1 MVSIPAD
8 EIAHDFSPFFR
19 VYKDGRVERFHYS
32 IYVSPSDNPN
42 TGVRSKDVNNNS
54 ARLYLPKITEN
65 NQKFPLL
72 IYIHGGGFS
81 IESAFSTGHDKYLH
95 SIVAKANVVV
105 ISIDYRLAP
114 EHPLPACYDDS
125 WAVITWAA
133 LHVEMCDHLILT
145 EEEFIKE
152 AWLKDHVDFSH
163 VFLAGDSAGANIVHD
178 MVVRASASEKPLG
191 DGFRIVGT
199 ALIHPFFGND
209 EPDEYCLFIFPE
221 CQGLDDPRLNPA
233 AHPRLLSNLVCL
245 RIKVFTAEKDFLRD
259 RSLTYYYALKK
270 SGWKGEVEIME
281 TQGEDHVF
289 HLLEPTCEKAGIL
302 MKRLVD
308 FFNEKI

>member
-1 MVSIPAD
+1 MDSISAD
-8 EIAHDFSPFFR
+8 EIAHDFPPFFR
-19 VYKDGRVERFHYS
+19 VYEDGRVERFHN
-32 IYVSPSDNPN
+32 YVYVRPSDNPN

-54 ARLYLPKITEN
+54 ARLYLPKLTGKR
-65 NQKFPLL
+65 QKFPLL

-81 IESAFSTGHDKYLH
+81 IESAFSAGHDKHLH
-95 SIVAKANVVV
+95 SVVSKANVVA

-125 WAVITWAA
+125 WAVIKWAA
-133 LHVEMCDHLILT
+133 LHVGMWDHLILT
-145 EEEFIKE
+145 KE
-152 AWLKDHVDFSH
+152 PWLKDHVDFSR

-191 DGFRIVGT
+191 DDFRIVGM
-199 ALIHPFFGND
+199 ALIHPFFGNN
-209 EPDEYCLFIFPE
+209 EADEYFSFIFPE
-221 CQGLDDPRLNPA
+221 CPGLDDPRLNPA
-233 AHPRLLSNLVCL
+233 AHLKLLSSLICL
-245 RIKVFTAEKDFLRD
+245 KIMVFTAEKDFLRD
-259 RSLTYYYALKK
+259 RSLTYYDALKK

-289 HLLEPTCEKAGIL
+289 HLLQPTCEKAGIL

-308 FFNEKI
+308 FFNQKI

>member
-1 MVSIPAD
+1 MVSTPAD
-8 EIAHDFSPFFR
+8 EIAHDFPPFFR
-19 VYKDGRVERFHYS
+19 VYKDGRVERFHN
-32 IYVSPSDNPN
+32 YVYVLPSDDPN

-95 SIVAKANVVV
+95 SIVTKANVVA
-105 ISIDYRLAP
+105 ISVDYRLAP
-114 EHPLPACYDDS
+114 EHPLPICYDDS
-125 WAVITWAA
+125 WAVIKWAA
-133 LHVEMCDHLILT
+133 LHVEMSDHLIT
-145 EEEFIKE
+145 EP
-152 AWLKDHVDFSH
+152 WLKDHVDFSR

-178 MVVRASASEKPLG
+178 MMVRASASEKPLG
-191 DGFRIVGT
+191 DGFKIVGM
-199 ALIHPFFGND
+199 ALIHLFFGND
-209 EPDEYCLFIFPE
+209 EPDEYCSFVFPG
-221 CQGLDDPRLNPA
+221 CTGLDDPRLNPA
-233 AHPRLLSNLVCL
+233 LHFRLLSSLICL
-245 RIKVFTAEKDFLRD
+245 KILIFTAEKDVMRG
-259 RSLTYYYALKK
+259 RSLAYYDALKK

-289 HLLEPTCEKAGIL
+289 HLLEPTCEKAGVL

>member
-1 MVSIPAD
+1 MVSTPAD
-8 EIAHDFSPFFR
+8 EIAHDFPPFFR
-19 VYKDGRVERFHYS
+19 VYKDGRVERFHN
-32 IYVSPSDNPN
+32 YVYVLPSDDPN

-95 SIVAKANVVV
+95 SIVTKANVVA
-105 ISIDYRLAP
+105 ISVDYRLAP
-114 EHPLPACYDDS
+114 EHPLPICYDDS
-125 WAVITWAA
+125 WAVIKWAA
-133 LHVEMCDHLILT
+133 LHVEMSDHLIT
-145 EEEFIKE
+145 EP
-152 AWLKDHVDFSH
+152 WLKDHVDFSR

-178 MVVRASASEKPLG
+178 MMVRASASEKPLG
-191 DGFRIVGT
+191 DGFKIV
-199 ALIHPFFGND
+199 
-209 EPDEYCLFIFPE
+209 
-221 CQGLDDPRLNPA
+221 
-233 AHPRLLSNLVCL
+233 
-245 RIKVFTAEKDFLRD
+245 EKDVMRG
-259 RSLTYYYALKK
+259 RSLAYYDALKK

-289 HLLEPTCEKAGIL
+289 HLLEPTCEKAGVL

>member
-1 MVSIPAD
+1 MVSTPAD
-8 EIAHDFSPFFR
+8 EIAHDFPPFFR
-19 VYKDGRVERFHYS
+19 VYKDGRVERFHN
-32 IYVSPSDNPN
+32 YVYVLPSDDPN

-95 SIVAKANVVV
+95 SIVTKANVVA
-105 ISIDYRLAP
+105 ISVDYRLAP
-114 EHPLPACYDDS
+114 EHPLPICYDDS
-125 WAVITWAA
+125 WAVIKWAA
-133 LHVEMCDHLILT
+133 LHVEMSDHLIT
-145 EEEFIKE
+145 EP
-152 AWLKDHVDFSH
+152 WLKDHVDFSR

-178 MVVRASASEKPLG
+178 MMVRASASEKPLG
-191 DGFRIVGT
+191 DGFKIVGCT
-199 ALIHPFFGND
+199 
-209 EPDEYCLFIFPE
+209 
-221 CQGLDDPRLNPA
+221 GLDDPRLNPA
-233 AHPRLLSNLVCL
+233 LHFRLLSSLICL
-245 RIKVFTAEKDFLRD
+245 KILIFTAEKDVMRG
-259 RSLTYYYALKK
+259 RSLAYYDALKK

-289 HLLEPTCEKAGIL
+289 HLLEPTCEKAGVL